1 MTNGQGRTTNSIGC
15 KFANLANL
23 HIRLAFVLRWMGR
36 SDAELTLRMSN
47 ALSIFEAQLAGE
59 GVIMSRR
66 APFVVRELT
75 DDDIDL
81 FRELLAVFGRA
92 FDDLDRY
99 TSAQPGTT
107 YLRKLLGGDQFIA
120 LAAIE
125 DDAVIGGLAAYEL
138 PKFEQARSEIY
149 IYDLAVASHHRRK
162 GVATALI
169 NELRAIGKA
178 RGAYVIYVQADPPDM
193 PAVALYT
200 KLGIREDVLHFD
212 IAVG

>member
-1 MTNGQGRTTNSIGC
+1 
-15 KFANLANL
+15 
-23 HIRLAFVLRWMGR
+23 
-36 SDAELTLRMSN
+36 
-47 ALSIFEAQLAGE
+47 
-59 GVIMSRR
+59 MSRR
-66 APFVVRELT
+66 TPCVVRELT

-81 FRELLAVFGRA
+81 FRELLTVFGQA
-92 FDDLDRY
+92 FDDLDTY

-169 NELRAIGKA
+169 NELRAIGTA